1 MRAEGAIS
9 LSQSPAGLKE
19 LTIYMRAE
27 GAISLSQSPAGFNTC
42 GACEKDQQWQQALG
56 LLAVM
61 QKSAILPNVISYN
74 AVVSASE
81 KGHQGPQ
88 ALSLLAVLQ
97 RTAGL
102 PNGISFLAAI
112 SAFEKGHAMAA
123 GLGSPCGDAAVCCSP
138 KCHVLLI
145 SLVVVIRQTSIFSI
159 ISHNRCEH
167 SADLD
172 EVTRS
177 VGLR

>member
-1 MRAEGAIS
+1 MVATFVSDFVRHHS
-9 LSQSPAGLKE
+9 FL
-19 LTIYMRAE
+19 YMRAE

-74 AVVSASE
+74 AVVSACE
-81 KGHQGPQ
+81 IGHQGPQ

-112 SAFEKGHAMAA
+112 SAFEKGTQWQQVL
-123 GLGSPCGDAAVCCSP
+123 GLLAVMQQSA
-138 KCHVLLI
+138 VLPNVI
-145 SLVVVIRQTSIFSI
+145 SFS
-159 ISHNRCEH
+159 
-167 SADLD
+167 
-172 EVTRS
+172 
-177 VGLR
+177 